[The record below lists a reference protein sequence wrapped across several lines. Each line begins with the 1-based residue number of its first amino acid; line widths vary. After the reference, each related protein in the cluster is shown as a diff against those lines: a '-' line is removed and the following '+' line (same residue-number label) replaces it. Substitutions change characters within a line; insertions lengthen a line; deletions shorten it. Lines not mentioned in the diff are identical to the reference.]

1 MEHDYPIQHMKRE
14 WWKLLLQ
21 YFLKASRTTCTM
33 PLVDAV
39 VKNKYF
45 LKWEEHAFTWYI
57 TGPQIVFKKIFFFFF
72 SFTCNSSS
80 LRLSL
85 SQYTR
90 MSRRGLGYTLAEERA
105 LLTFLNSRLKASASN
120 DMNFK
125 FTARD
130 WKAAAARVNSIKT
143 GG

>member
-1 MEHDYPIQHMKRE
+1 
-14 WWKLLLQ
+14 
-21 YFLKASRTTCTM
+21 
-33 PLVDAV
+33 
-39 VKNKYF
+39 
-45 LKWEEHAFTWYI
+45 
-57 TGPQIVFKKIFFFFF
+57 
-72 SFTCNSSS
+72 
-80 LRLSL
+80 
-85 SQYTR
+85 

-143 GG
+143 GGKLRTTSSCESKYMGKLMF